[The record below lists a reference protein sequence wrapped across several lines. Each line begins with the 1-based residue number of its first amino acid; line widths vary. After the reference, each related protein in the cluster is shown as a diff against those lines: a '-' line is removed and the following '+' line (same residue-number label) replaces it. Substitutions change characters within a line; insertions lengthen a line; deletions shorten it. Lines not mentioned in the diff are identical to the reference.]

1 MATTRRK
8 QYFDHQ
14 VAAELGIPVRQVRH
28 ITTAFLAKVI
38 DALLERDLVVIE
50 AFGRFLLKESAAS
63 NTRTRVLTGKPVKGK
78 TSPKLKDEIYKVTR
92 TFRVHFKKSETL
104 GRLLRLKY
112 GPSGQREKKS

>member
-1 MATTRRK
+1 M
-8 QYFDHQ
+8 
-14 VAAELGIPVRQVRH
+14 
-28 ITTAFLAKVI
+28 
-38 DALLERDLVVIE
+38 
-50 AFGRFLLKESAAS
+50 
-63 NTRTRVLTGKPVKGK
+63 KGK